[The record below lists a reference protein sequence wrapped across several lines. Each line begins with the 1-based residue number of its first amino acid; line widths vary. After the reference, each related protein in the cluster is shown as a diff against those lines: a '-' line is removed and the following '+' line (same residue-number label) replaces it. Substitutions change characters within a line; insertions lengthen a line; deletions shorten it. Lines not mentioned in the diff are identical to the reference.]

1 MTEDYIIAI
10 IQYVL
15 LMNGNESR
23 DCYHSAFHR
32 IAAKR
37 AQFNAIVNQNDKN
50 GQGGI

>member
-23 DCYHSAFHR
+23 DCYRSALHR
-32 IAAKR
+32 IAAK
-37 AQFNAIVNQNDKN
+37 
-50 GQGGI
+50 